1 MFLLAIT
8 PDYFL
13 NVTLAFLD
21 LAFLAAFVICFPTEV
36 FFVVPFTT
44 TLVSFFALANAFL
57 LTVLMLLAL
66 IVTLVALSPSALAL
80 ISVTV
85 KVSPAIVTVV
95 GIVTDLPFLVD
106 PV

>member
-1 MFLLAIT
+1 M
-8 PDYFL
+8 
-13 NVTLAFLD
+13 NVTFAFLD
-21 LAFLAAFVICFPTEV
+21 LAFFAAFVICFPTEV

-57 LTVLMLLAL
+57 FTVLTVLAS
-66 IVTLVALSPSALAL
+66 IVTFVALAPIALAL

-85 KVSPAIVTVV
+85 KVSPAIVTVE
-95 GIVTDLPFLVD
+95 GIVTDLPFLEE